1 MVITHKILMRGGKS
15 PLTRVSYDET
25 LKNNLLGTNS
35 GNLIFADSVFR
46 TLYSKNTTIDVAGYS
61 AKPKTKEQAEKINAK
76 YDMLIL
82 PFANAFRKDFIPL
95 LDRFTKLIN
104 QVKIPVVVT
113 GIGAQAAINSDL
125 SELDFMKDSAT
136 EFCKAVLQRSASIG
150 VRGEFTK
157 RYLDS
162 LASLMRN

>member
-1 MVITHKILMRGGKS
+1 MPKTPPKS
-15 PLTRVSYDET
+15 V
-25 LKNNLLGTNS
+25 K
-35 GNLIFADSVFR
+35 
-46 TLYSKNTTIDVAGYS
+46 S

-76 YDMLIL
+76 YDILIL

-125 SELDFMKDSAT
+125 SELDFMKDSVT
-136 EFCKAVLQRSASIG
+136 EFCKSVLQRSASIG

-162 LASLMRN
+162 LGFADEEIDVIGNCI